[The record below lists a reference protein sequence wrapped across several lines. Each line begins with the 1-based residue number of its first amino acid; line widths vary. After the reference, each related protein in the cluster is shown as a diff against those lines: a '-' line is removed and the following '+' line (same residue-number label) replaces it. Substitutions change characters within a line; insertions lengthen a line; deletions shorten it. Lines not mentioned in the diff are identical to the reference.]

1 MHYLIEMKTLICATS
16 IAISFAVAAP
26 LYSNNANIAGGG
38 LLNSVKPLALSSAA
52 IKDLQL
58 ALFLENLKVSYF
70 SSSLSNIIKWG
81 TNRYLNDTI
90 EVVSKITTISEFSP

>member
-26 LYSNNANIAGGG
+26 LCFNDANVASSS
-38 LLNSVKPLALSSAA
+38 LPNSVKPLALSLTTV
-52 IKDLQL
+52 KDLQL

-70 SSSLSNIIKWG
+70 SSSLLNIIK
-81 TNRYLNDTI
+81 
-90 EVVSKITTISEFSP
+90 